1 MSGKLYTLIAFIT
14 LFWFFCLY
22 TGFRNQKKIV
32 TPVEFFIFS
41 RQLPSWAYFAIITS
55 VVFSGIIFF
64 FQPSLIFLNGLPF
77 SVTSLFVITI
87 PLVGIIFSKRQWLLS
102 KKYGY
107 LTPSEMV
114 SDYFKSNIIRILIV
128 VIALG
133 FSIPF
138 IAMQLSFGGLLLNVI
153 SDDILGKGSGSIL
166 IGAVVCVYL
175 STGGI
180 RSLIIIDS
188 IQFLLIIFGI
198 FCVGFI
204 AYDLVGGWSLLN
216 ESLSRIAN
224 IKENLFNIKEN
235 YNSFLSIP
243 GTIKT
248 VNLLN
253 DEIPYNGI
261 WTSSMIL
268 TFVLALSGIQL
279 APNVSMITYASKDP
293 GYFATQQIWFSGFL
307 IGFLLIF
314 FVTGIGMGSALLGA
328 NNTINESGNNVSNI
342 LPPDIYPNN
351 FMSLV
356 PNIIN
361 LVGEYSFIFFGI
373 LGICA
378 IAAIQ
383 SMASLILTS
392 SAIVTRDI
400 IKKFFVNNLTNKMEI
415 FSSRIIIMLIFIISL
430 ILSLLVGKNIFD
442 LASFS
447 LAIACQM
454 FVPLVAVCY
463 FSWFT
468 KQGVAFGIILGI
480 TAVIFTDA
488 IGQNLFGQIIPWNKW
503 PLTIHSAAW
512 GLIFNIIGATVISF
526 ITQELKEIKMKKR
539 IHEFISEHKSY
550 SLTRRSLKPSA
561 WIILTVWIFFA
572 FGPGLMIG
580 NELFGKPINVESWSF
595 GMPSIWVWQAIF
607 WAMGILLIWFL
618 AVKMEMSTSLEKNI
632 VPQSEDINNT

>member
-1 MSGKLYTLIAFIT
+1 MSGKLYTLITFVT

-22 TGFRNQKKIV
+22 TGFRNQKKII

-41 RQLPSWAYFAIITS
+41 RQLPSWSYFALITS
-55 VVFSGIIFF
+55 VVFSGLVFF

-87 PLVGIIFSKRQWLLS
+87 PLVGVIFSKRQWLLS

-114 SDYFKSNIIRILIV
+114 SDYFKSNIIRVLIV
-128 VIALG
+128 VITLA

-153 SDDILGKGSGSIL
+153 TDDILGKGSASIL

-175 STGGI
+175 SAGGI

-198 FCVGFI
+198 FCIGFI

-216 ESLSRIAN
+216 ESLSRIAS

-253 DEIPYNGI
+253 DELPYNGI

-268 TFVLALSGIQL
+268 SFVLALSGIQL

-314 FVTGIGMGSALLGA
+314 FVTGIGMGSSLLGG
-328 NNTINESGNNVSNI
+328 NSIVNESGNNVSNI

-351 FMSLV
+351 YMSLV

-361 LVGEYSFIFFGI
+361 LIGEYSFIFFGV

-378 IAAIQ
+378 IAAVQ

-400 IKKFFVNNLTNKMEI
+400 IKKFFVSNITNKMEI
-415 FSSRIIIMLIFIISL
+415 FSSRIMILLIFIISL
-430 ILSLLVGKNIFD
+430 ILSLLVGQNIFD

-454 FVPLVAVCY
+454 FVPLVAICY

-468 KQGVAFGIILGI
+468 KQGVALGIVLGI
-480 TAVIFTDA
+480 TAVIFTDG

-526 ITQELKEIKMKKR
+526 ITQELKETKIKKR
-539 IHEFISEHKSY
+539 IHEFIDEHKNY
-550 SLTRRSLKPSA
+550 SLTKRSLKPSA
-561 WIILTVWIFFA
+561 WIILIVWIFFA

-607 WAMGILLIWFL
+607 WAIGILLVWFL

-632 VPQSEDINNT
+632 VSQTEDINNT

>member
-22 TGFRNQKKIV
+22 VGFKNQKKII

-41 RQLPSWAYFAIITS
+41 RQLPSWAYFALITS
-55 VVFSGIIFF
+55 VVFSGLIFF

-87 PLVGIIFSKRQWLLS
+87 PLVGVIFSKRQWLLS

-128 VIALG
+128 VITLG

-138 IAMQLSFGGLLLNVI
+138 IAMQLSFGGLLLNII

-180 RSLIIIDS
+180 RSLIVIDS

-198 FCVGFI
+198 FCIGFI
-204 AYDLVGGWSLLN
+204 TYDLVGGWSLLN

-224 IKENLFNIKEN
+224 IKENLFNVKEN

-253 DEIPYNGI
+253 DELPYNGI

-279 APNVSMITYASKDP
+279 APNISMITYASKDP

-314 FVTGIGMGSALLGA
+314 FVTGIGVGSALLGA
-328 NNTINESGNNVSNI
+328 NNIVNESGNNVSNI
-342 LPPDIYPNN
+342 LPPDIYLNN

-361 LVGEYSFIFFGI
+361 IVGEYSFIFFGI

-415 FSSRIIIMLIFIISL
+415 FSSRIVIMFIFIISL
-430 ILSLLVGKNIFD
+430 ILSLLAGKNIFD

-468 KQGVAFGIILGI
+468 KQGVAFGIVLGI
-480 TAVIFTDA
+480 TAVIFTDG
-488 IGQNLFGQIIPWNKW
+488 IGQSLFGQIIPWNKW

-526 ITQELKEIKMKKR
+526 ITQELKETKIKKR
-539 IHEFISEHKSY
+539 IHEFISDHKNY

-561 WIILTVWIFFA
+561 WIILIVWIFFA

-607 WAMGILLIWFL
+607 WVMGILLVWFL

-632 VPQSEDINNT
+632 VSQTEDINNS

>member
-1 MSGKLYTLIAFIT
+1 MSGKLYTLITFIT

-22 TGFRNQKKIV
+22 TGFRNQKKII

-41 RQLPSWAYFAIITS
+41 RQLPSWAYFALITS

-87 PLVGIIFSKRQWLLS
+87 PLVGVIFSKRQWLLS

-128 VIALG
+128 VITLG

-166 IGAVVCVYL
+166 IGAVICVYL

-188 IQFLLIIFGI
+188 IQFLLIVFGI
-198 FCVGFI
+198 FCIGFI
-204 AYDLVGGWSLLN
+204 VYDLVGGWSLLN

-253 DEIPYNGI
+253 DELPYNGI

-268 TFVLALSGIQL
+268 TFVLAMSGIQL

-328 NNTINESGNNVSNI
+328 NNFINESGNNVSNI

-378 IAAIQ
+378 IASIQ

-392 SAIVTRDI
+392 SAIVTRDV
-400 IKKFFVNNLTNKMEI
+400 IKKFFANNLTNKMEI
-415 FSSRIIIMLIFIISL
+415 FSSRIMIMLIFIISL

-468 KQGVAFGIILGI
+468 KQGVAFGIVLGI
-480 TAVIFTDA
+480 TAVIFTDG

-512 GLIFNIIGATVISF
+512 GLIFNIIGATIISF
-526 ITQELKEIKMKKR
+526 ITQELKETKTKKR
-539 IHEFISEHKSY
+539 IHEFISEHKNY

-561 WIILTVWIFFA
+561 WIILTVWIFFS

-607 WAMGILLIWFL
+607 WAMGILLVWFL

>member
-1 MSGKLYTLIAFIT
+1 M
-14 LFWFFCLY
+14 Y
-22 TGFRNQKKIV
+22 TGFKNQKKII

-41 RQLPSWAYFAIITS
+41 RQLPSWSYFALITS
-55 VVFSGIIFF
+55 VLFSGLIFF
-64 FQPSLIFLNGLPF
+64 LQPSLIFLNGLPF

-87 PLVGIIFSKRQWLLS
+87 PLVGVIFSKRQWLLS

-114 SDYFKSNIIRILIV
+114 SDYFKSDIIRILIV

-198 FCVGFI
+198 FCIGFI

-216 ESLSRIAN
+216 ESLSRVAS
-224 IKENLFNIKEN
+224 IKENLFNLKEN

-253 DEIPYNGI
+253 DELPYNGI

-279 APNVSMITYASKDP
+279 APNISMITYASKDP

-328 NNTINESGNNVSNI
+328 NNFINESGNNVSNI
-342 LPPDIYPNN
+342 LPPDIYPSN

-400 IKKFFVNNLTNKMEI
+400 IKKFFANNLTNKMEI
-415 FSSRIIIMLIFIISL
+415 FSSRITIMLIFIISL

-526 ITQELKEIKMKKR
+526 ITQELKETKMKKR

-607 WAMGILLIWFL
+607 WAMGILLVWFL

-632 VPQSEDINNT
+632 VSQTEDINNT

>member
-253 DEIPYNGI
+253 DELPYNGI

>member
-1 MSGKLYTLIAFIT
+1 MSGKLYTLITFIT

-22 TGFRNQKKIV
+22 TGFRNQKKII

-41 RQLPSWAYFAIITS
+41 RQLPSWSYFALITS
-55 VVFSGIIFF
+55 VVFSGLIFF
-64 FQPSLIFLNGLPF
+64 FQPSLIFLNGLPY

-87 PLVGIIFSKRQWLLS
+87 PLVGVIFSKRQWLLS

-107 LTPSEMV
+107 LTPSEML

-128 VIALG
+128 VITLS

-138 IAMQLSFGGLLLNVI
+138 IAMQLSFGGLLLNII
-153 SDDILGKGSGSIL
+153 SDGILGKGSGSIL

-198 FCVGFI
+198 FCIGFI

-216 ESLSRIAN
+216 ESLSRLAN
-224 IKENLFNIKEN
+224 IKENLFNVKEN
-235 YNSFLSIP
+235 FNSFLSIP

-253 DEIPYNGI
+253 DELSYNGI

-279 APNVSMITYASKDP
+279 APNISMITYASKDP

-328 NNTINESGNNVSNI
+328 NNIVNESGNNISNI

-351 FMSLV
+351 FMSLI

-430 ILSLLVGKNIFD
+430 ILSLLTGKNIFD

-480 TAVIFTDA
+480 TAVIFTDG
-488 IGQNLFGQIIPWNKW
+488 IGQSLFGQIVPWNKW

-526 ITQELKEIKMKKR
+526 ITQELKETKIKKR
-539 IHEFISEHKSY
+539 IHEFISEHKNY

-561 WIILTVWIFFA
+561 WIVLIVWIFFA
-572 FGPGLMIG
+572 FGPGLMLG

-595 GMPSIWVWQAIF
+595 GMPSIWVWQVIF
-607 WAMGILLIWFL
+607 WAMGILLVWFL
-618 AVKMEMSTSLEKNI
+618 AVKMEMSTSFEKNI
-632 VPQSEDINNT
+632 VSQTEDINNT

>member
-1 MSGKLYTLIAFIT
+1 MSGKLYTLITFVT

-22 TGFRNQKKIV
+22 TGFRNQKKII

-41 RQLPSWAYFAIITS
+41 RQLPSWSYFALITS
-55 VVFSGIIFF
+55 VVFSGLVFF

-87 PLVGIIFSKRQWLLS
+87 PLVGVIFSKRQWLLS

-114 SDYFKSNIIRILIV
+114 SDYFKSNIIRVLIV
-128 VIALG
+128 VITLA

-153 SDDILGKGSGSIL
+153 TDDILGKGSASIL

-175 STGGI
+175 SAGGI

-198 FCVGFI
+198 FCIGFI

-216 ESLSRIAN
+216 ESLSRIAS

-253 DEIPYNGI
+253 NELPYNGI

-268 TFVLALSGIQL
+268 SFVLALSGIQL

-314 FVTGIGMGSALLGA
+314 FVTGIGMGSSLLGG
-328 NNTINESGNNVSNI
+328 NSIVNESGNNVSNI

-351 FMSLV
+351 YMSLV

-361 LVGEYSFIFFGI
+361 LIGEYSFIFFGV

-378 IAAIQ
+378 IAAVQ

-400 IKKFFVNNLTNKMEI
+400 IKKFFVSNITNKMEI
-415 FSSRIIIMLIFIISL
+415 FSSRIMILLIFIISL
-430 ILSLLVGKNIFD
+430 ILSLLVGQNIFD

-454 FVPLVAVCY
+454 FVPLVAICY

-468 KQGVAFGIILGI
+468 KQGVALGIVLGI
-480 TAVIFTDA
+480 TAVIFTDG

-526 ITQELKEIKMKKR
+526 ITQELKETKIKKR
-539 IHEFISEHKSY
+539 IHEFIDEHKNY
-550 SLTRRSLKPSA
+550 SLTKRSLKPSA
-561 WIILTVWIFFA
+561 WIILIVWIFFA

-607 WAMGILLIWFL
+607 WAIGILLVWFL

-632 VPQSEDINNT
+632 VSQTEDINNT

>member
-1 MSGKLYTLIAFIT
+1 MSGKLYTLITFIT

-22 TGFRNQKKIV
+22 TGFKNQKKII

-41 RQLPSWAYFAIITS
+41 RQLPSWSYFALITS
-55 VVFSGIIFF
+55 VLFSGLIFF
-64 FQPSLIFLNGLPF
+64 LQPSLIFLNGLPF

-114 SDYFKSNIIRILIV
+114 SDYFKSNIIRILV
-128 VIALG
+128 VIITLG

-138 IAMQLSFGGLLLNVI
+138 IAMQLSFGGLLLNI
-153 SDDILGKGSGSIL
+153 ITDDILGKGSGSIL

-198 FCVGFI
+198 FCIGFI

-216 ESLSRIAN
+216 ESLSRVAS
-224 IKENLFNIKEN
+224 IKENLFNLKEN

-253 DEIPYNGI
+253 DELPYNGI

-279 APNVSMITYASKDP
+279 APNISMITYASKDP

-314 FVTGIGMGSALLGA
+314 LVTGIGMGSSLLGA
-328 NNTINESGNNVSNI
+328 NNIINESGNNVSNI

-378 IAAIQ
+378 IAAVQ

-392 SAIVTRDI
+392 SAIMTRDI
-400 IKKFFVNNLTNKMEI
+400 IKKFFVSNLTHKMEI
-415 FSSRIIIMLIFIISL
+415 FSSRIVILLIFITSL

-454 FVPLVAVCY
+454 FVPLVAICY

-468 KQGVAFGIILGI
+468 RQGVAFGIVLGM
-480 TAVIFTDA
+480 TAVIFTDG

-503 PLTIHSAAW
+503 PLTIHSGAW

-526 ITQELKEIKMKKR
+526 ITQEIKETKMRRR
-539 IHEFISEHKSY
+539 IHEFIDEHKNY

-561 WIILTVWIFFA
+561 WIVLVVWIFFA

-607 WAMGILLIWFL
+607 WVMGILLVWFL
-618 AVKMEMSTSLEKNI
+618 AVKMEMSTSFEKNI
-632 VPQSEDINNT
+632 VSQTEDINNT